1 MRSGMFNKELTIQ
14 YKVYARST
22 LGEETLTWTT
32 EDTIWANIRPIG
44 STKREYLAMQ
54 QVQAD
59 VTHMVTMRHRWGLTP
74 DKRFKYGNRILT
86 IQQVIDVGEHH
97 ETLVCY
103 CKEELV

>member
-1 MRSGMFNKELTIQ
+1 MRSGALNKQVIIQ
-14 YKVYARST
+14 YKIYTMST
-22 LGEETLTWTT
+22 LGEQSITWTT
-32 EDTIWANIRPIG
+32 EDTVWVSIHPIG

-74 DKRFKYGNRILT
+74 DKRLKYGNRILT
-86 IQQVIDVGEHH
+86 IQQVIDVNEKH
-97 ETLVCY
+97 ETIICY